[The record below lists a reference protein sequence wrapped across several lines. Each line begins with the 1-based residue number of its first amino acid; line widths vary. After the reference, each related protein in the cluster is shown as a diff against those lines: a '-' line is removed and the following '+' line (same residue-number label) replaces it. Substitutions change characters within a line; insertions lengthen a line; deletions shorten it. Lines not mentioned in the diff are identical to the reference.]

1 MKKKLIH
8 LFQYKFTDHDYK
20 NREYR
25 ELEKNCDIN
34 VSVHDLSRIFFP
46 NLNYI
51 KARSLKNSKKFKS
64 IKSWIKSLNVLKKSK
79 NVFIVNELGHDT
91 FKSLI
96 IHYYLKKSGL
106 PILIDWNIGVVEDTD
121 FKFNK
126 LNLSNFFIKLKRILK
141 NNYLLFYF
149 LKKKFLNSLFLF
161 LKFEKV
167 IVLQSGS
174 SYTHLPFRFESKKI
188 VKVHSRDY
196 SNYLINYNKKK
207 KVTKKSKPIIFL
219 DATFPYFKD
228 DEELYYRR
236 KKNIDLDQY
245 YSEHNFFFDKLEDYF
260 ATKVIVTPHPKTRGV
275 KNPYFKKRVVDYGN
289 DATLKLTP
297 DSLFVICGIY
307 VSTAISFAISC
318 YKPIFFLYSDQYNQ
332 HYEKQTKTAAETAK
346 LIGSRLIDINNFKK
360 SEILKNMKINK
371 KLYNNYKYNYLTSK
385 SLSKNPNYQIINKLI
400 LKN

>member
-106 PILIDWNIGVVEDTD
+106 PILIDWNIGVAADTD

-126 LNLSNFFIKLKRILK
+126 LNLSNFF
-141 NNYLLFYF
+141 Y
-149 LKKKFLNSLFLF
+149 
-161 LKFEKV
+161 
-167 IVLQSGS
+167 
-174 SYTHLPFRFESKKI
+174 
-188 VKVHSRDY
+188 
-196 SNYLINYNKKK
+196 
-207 KVTKKSKPIIFL
+207 
-219 DATFPYFKD
+219 
-228 DEELYYRR
+228 
-236 KKNIDLDQY
+236 
-245 YSEHNFFFDKLEDYF
+245 
-260 ATKVIVTPHPKTRGV
+260 
-275 KNPYFKKRVVDYGN
+275 
-289 DATLKLTP
+289 
-297 DSLFVICGIY
+297 
-307 VSTAISFAISC
+307 
-318 YKPIFFLYSDQYNQ
+318 
-332 HYEKQTKTAAETAK
+332 
-346 LIGSRLIDINNFKK
+346 
-360 SEILKNMKINK
+360 
-371 KLYNNYKYNYLTSK
+371 
-385 SLSKNPNYQIINKLI
+385 
-400 LKN
+400 